1 MSKRMP
7 RIGVVAVVLLL
18 LAITLAACG
27 QTLAQSPS
35 PTPEPVDVAARA
47 TDTPEPPTATPLVP
61 PTPIPMPSATPTPV
75 PPPASADAILQSAL
89 DTMKEIDTW
98 RVEAEGD
105 MSAQLR
111 DLTLEVPVSYAGQFQ
126 APDRLEGTVAM
137 KFFGVT
143 LKKDMVVLGSTM
155 EVTTQESGEG
165 EATMAPAGMFS
176 LLDFV
181 GFEPAAIR
189 DLTLLGEETLDGR
202 PVYHLQGKLL
212 AEPMEV
218 AQEGTEL
225 LLEGE
230 LQFEVW
236 IGIDDS
242 LPHLGTV
249 QGSLT
254 ASGSVPG
261 TLTVASTATF
271 SEFGQPVTT
280 EPAERPVTMA
290 GGERC
295 GAAGQGFVSHN
306 DEARAVRFCYPSD
319 WVVDELVDPCA
330 CLVVSPDGV
339 VPGTHIPDRMV
350 LVYPPESIAKIDHS
364 AAGLAEVSGR
374 TTICFFQLV
383 RNSLFEGDAATLAGL
398 QRGVVNMLASGIF
411 RKEPLVAFL
420 NGIEYNGTKTVA
432 AGYLTNEEEHRTT
445 IESIIASIAAGAP
458 AEP

>member
-1 MSKRMP
+1 
-7 RIGVVAVVLLL
+7 
-18 LAITLAACG
+18 
-27 QTLAQSPS
+27 
-35 PTPEPVDVAARA
+35 
-47 TDTPEPPTATPLVP
+47 
-61 PTPIPMPSATPTPV
+61 
-75 PPPASADAILQSAL
+75 
-89 DTMKEIDTW
+89 
-98 RVEAEGD
+98 VEAEGD
-105 MSAQLR
+105 MTAQLR

-143 LKKDMVVLGSTM
+143 LKKDMVLLGSTM
-155 EVTTQESGEG
+155 EVTTQETGQG

-181 GFEPAAIR
+181 GFEPAAMR
-189 DLTLLGEETLDGR
+189 DLALVGEETLDGR
-202 PVYHLQGKLL
+202 PVYHLTGSLL
-212 AEPMEV
+212 AEPVEM
-218 AQEGTEL
+218 AQQGTEIKF
-225 LLEGE
+225 EGE

-236 IGIDDS
+236 IGVDDS

-249 QGSLT
+249 AGSLT

-280 EPAERPVTMA
+280 ESAGRPVTMA

-295 GAAGQGFVSHN
+295 GAAGQGFVSRN
-306 DEARAVRFCYPSD
+306 DEARAVRFCHPSD

-350 LVYPPESIAKIDHS
+350 LVYPPESVAKIDRS
-364 AAGLAEVSGR
+364 AAGLAEVGGR

-383 RNSLFEGDAATLAGL
+383 RNALFEGDAATLAGL

-420 NGIEYNGTKTVA
+420 TGTNYNGTKTMA
-432 AGYLTNEEEHRTT
+432 AGYLTNEEEHRTAV
-445 IESIIASIAAGAP
+445 ESIIASIAAGP
-458 AEP
+458 

>member
-7 RIGVVAVVLLL
+7 RVGVATVIALL
-18 LAITLAACG
+18 LAVLLAACAE
-27 QTLAQSPS
+27 TPAPS
-35 PTPEPVDVAARA
+35 PTPEPADMAARA
-47 TDTPEPPTATPLVP
+47 TDTPRPPTATPLVP
-61 PTPIPMPSATPTPV
+61 PTPLPTATPIAV
-75 PPPASADAILQSAL
+75 PPPSSADAILQRML
-89 DTMKEIDTW
+89 DTMKGIDTW
-98 RVEAEGD
+98 RVEAEGE
-105 MSAQLR
+105 MTAQLR
-111 DLTLEVPVSYAGQFQ
+111 DLNLEVPVSYAGQFQ

-137 KFFGVT
+137 KFIGVT
-143 LKKDMVVLGSTM
+143 LKKDMVLLGSTM
-155 EVTTQESGEG
+155 EVVTQESGEG
-165 EATMAPAGMFS
+165 EATVAPAGMFS

-189 DLTLLGEETLDGR
+189 DLALTGEETLDGK
-202 PVYHLQGKLL
+202 PAYHLRGNLL

-225 LLEGE
+225 QLEGE
-230 LQFEVW
+230 VQFEVW
-236 IGIDDS
+236 IGVDDN

-271 SEFGQPVTT
+271 SEFGQPVTS
-280 EPAERPVTMA
+280 EAAERPMTMA

-306 DEARAVRFCYPSD
+306 DEAQAVRFCYPSD

-364 AAGLAEVSGR
+364 AAGLAEVGGR

-383 RNSLFEGDAATLAGL
+383 RNALFQGDAASLAGL
-398 QRGVVNMLASGIF
+398 EQGVINMLASGIW
-411 RKEPLVAFL
+411 RKEPIVAFV
-420 NGIEYNGTKTVA
+420 NGIEYDGTKA
-432 AGYLTNEEEHRTT
+432 LASGYLTNEEAHRTT
-445 IESIIASIAAGAP
+445 VESIIASIAAGAT